1 LRTESRYFSGIGIIS
16 WGLAAEPFRLQ
27 NFVVNLL
34 RRLADFMMLPEP
46 LANENLNGSGSCFP
60 LHKEMGLGKTKNEMN

>member
-1 LRTESRYFSGIGIIS
+1 
-16 WGLAAEPFRLQ
+16 LQ